1 MNETKNMKRFL
12 PDSTYQPTCISLA
25 LAMVCLLC
33 ATLAP
38 TAAGQ
43 WSEKKANDW
52 YARQPWPVGCNFGP
66 STAINQLEMWQADT
80 FDPATIDR
88 ELGWAEGLGFTA
100 VRVFLHDL
108 LWQQDREGFFRR
120 MEQFLSLAE
129 KHRIRVMFVL
139 LDGVWDPFPKLG
151 KQREPKLHVHNSGWV
166 QSPHQDA
173 LKDPAR
179 HDELKPYIS
188 GVVKHFR
195 KDARILAWDIYN
207 EPDNPNRT
215 AYGKVELHDK
225 TAAMMPLLKKAFTWA
240 RAAKPAQPLTA
251 GVWTGTWSDP
261 QKLTPMEKFMFTE
274 SDIITF
280 HNYDA
285 LTNAVKCIE
294 SLKRYNRPNICTEY
308 MARPRGSTFDPILG
322 LFKQHK
328 VGAMNWGFVAGK
340 TQTIYPW
347 DTWEKTYTAEP
358 PLWFHDIFRADGSA
372 YDLKEVDY
380 IRRVTGK
387 K

>member
-1 MNETKNMKRFL
+1 
-12 PDSTYQPTCISLA
+12 
-25 LAMVCLLC
+25 
-33 ATLAP
+33 
-38 TAAGQ
+38 
-43 WSEKKANDW
+43 
-52 YARQPWPVGCNFGP
+52 
-66 STAINQLEMWQADT
+66 
-80 FDPATIDR
+80 
-88 ELGWAEGLGFTA
+88 
-100 VRVFLHDL
+100 VFLHDL
-108 LWQQDREGFFRR
+108 LWQQDREGFLRR
-120 MEQFLSLAE
+120 LEQFLSLAE
-129 KHRIRVMFVL
+129 KHHIRVMLVL
-139 LDGVWDPFPKLG
+139 LDGVWDPFPKPG
-151 KQREPKLHVHNSGWV
+151 KQRAPKSHVHNSGWV
-166 QSPHQDA
+166 QSPHQDL

-215 AYGKVELHDK
+215 AYGKVELPDK
-225 TAAMMPLLKKAFTWA
+225 IAAMMPLLKKAFAWA
-240 RAAKPAQPLTA
+240 RDAKPAQPLTA

-261 QKLTPMEKFMFTE
+261 HKLTPMEKFMFAE

-294 SLKRYNRPNICTEY
+294 SLKRYRRPIICTEY

-322 LFKQHK
+322 LFKEHK
-328 VGAMNWGFVAGK
+328 VGAMNWGFVEGK

-358 PLWFHDIFRADGSA
+358 PLWFHDIFRTDGSP
-372 YDLKEVDY
+372 YDPKEVDC

>member
-1 MNETKNMKRFL
+1 MNETRTMKQFL
-12 PDSTYQPTCISLA
+12 PEAAYRPTRISFALA
-25 LAMVCLLC
+25 LMCLLC
-33 ATLAP
+33 ATLAAA
-38 TAAGQ
+38 AAGR

-66 STAINQLEMWQADT
+66 STAINQLELWQADT
-80 FDPATIDR
+80 FDPAAIDR

-100 VRVFLHDL
+100 VRLFLHDL
-108 LWQQDREGFFRR
+108 LWQQDREGFLRR

-151 KQREPKLHVHNSGWV
+151 KQREPKPHIHNSGWV
-166 QSPHQDA
+166 QSPHQDV

-179 HDELKPYIS
+179 HDELKPYLS
-188 GVVKHFR
+188 GLVKHFR

-215 AYGKVELHDK
+215 AYGKVELPNK
-225 TAAMMPLLKKAFTWA
+225 AAAMMPLLKKAFAWA
-240 RAAKPAQPLTA
+240 RAADPMQPLTA

-261 QKLTPMEKFMFTE
+261 QKLTPMEKFMFAE

-294 SLKRYNRPNICTEY
+294 SLKRYNRPIICTEY
-308 MARPRGSTFDPILG
+308 MARPRGSTFDPVLG
-322 LFKQHK
+322 LFKEHK
-328 VGAMNWGFVAGK
+328 VGALNWGFVAGK

-380 IRRVTGK
+380 IRRITGK